1 MALEVGG
8 PTLAKQG
15 GFKRN
20 NSPIN
25 VYVFELVLPYK
36 MGLVSIAEQIN

>member
-15 GFKRN
+15 GFKEN
-20 NSPIN
+20 NNPIN
-25 VYVFELVLPYK
+25 VYVLELVFP
-36 MGLVSIAEQIN
+36 